1 MSTLEMRPK
10 RLPIGK
16 RATRGKLLWMI
27 TTTALLLFEAIEDN
41 WQHVYGKSLEELEA
55 DKCSQ
60 DIQKDARAKE

>member
-16 RATRGKLLWMI
+16 RATRGKLLRMI

-41 WQHVYGKSLEELEA
+41 WQHVYGKSLEELE
-55 DKCSQ
+55 
-60 DIQKDARAKE
+60 